1 MNRKM
6 LEDMGLTKEQV
17 DAIMKE
23 NGENIEQAK
32 ESLNT
37 QIEELTKERDG
48 YKDQIQERDKQLD
61 GLKKEAKDQKELQDQ
76 ITKLQE
82 DNKAATEAH
91 KAEMKQ
97 LRIDNAVEKAL
108 TASGAR
114 NTKAVRALLDL
125 DKAELAEDG
134 TIKGLDAQLKT
145 LKGAEDSKFLFSEKK
160 VTIRGANPGEAGDI
174 DPAGRET
181 DPAKM
186 SYEDFVA
193 QAKENPE
200 G

>member
-1 MNRKM
+1 MF
-6 LEDMGLTKEQV
+6 DF
-17 DAIMKE
+17 
-23 NGENIEQAK
+23 
-32 ESLNT
+32 SL
-37 QIEELTKERDG
+37 
-48 YKDQIQERDKQLD
+48 
-61 GLKKEAKDQKELQDQ
+61 
-76 ITKLQE
+76 
-82 DNKAATEAH
+82 
-91 KAEMKQ
+91 
-97 LRIDNAVEKAL
+97 IDNINRIIRE
-108 TASGAR
+108 GAR
-114 NTKAVRALLDL
+114 DRMNELEFMEKEISFFLGSPERRLMIDGCRYYKGEQDILRKQRTAIGEDL

-174 DPAGRET
+174 NPDGRET

>member
-23 NGENIEQAK
+23 NGENIEHAK
-32 ESLNT
+32 EGLNT

-48 YKDQIQERDKQLD
+48 YKDQIKERDKQLD

-108 TASGAR
+108 TALGVQADVDLETGTAVVTGDVSDDALR
-114 NTKAVRALLDL
+114 KAITDAGYEVVD
-125 DKAELAEDG
+125 
-134 TIKGLDAQLKT
+134 IK
-145 LKGAEDSKFLFSEKK
+145 
-160 VTIRGANPGEAGDI
+160 
-174 DPAGRET
+174 
-181 DPAKM
+181 
-186 SYEDFVA
+186 
-193 QAKENPE
+193 
-200 G
+200 